1 MAYRREDIERVRV
14 ASNLLE
20 LVSEITKVRKTGRSV
35 MAICPFHNE
44 KSPSMSIDPAR
55 GLYHCFGCGHSG
67 DIFRFLEDSQG
78 LSFSEAVE
86 FLARRAGIDIE
97 PDPDAAKRQERRQPL
112 TAALE
117 ATVAFYND
125 RLKTGGDAG
134 AARSYLRSRGYDADI
149 VDTFQIGYSPA
160 GWSDLVDELRSQG
173 VSDDV
178 MVSTGLASRS
188 RRGGLVDRFRGRVM
202 FPIHDLR
209 GDAVGF
215 GARLLEGDGPKYLNS
230 PEGPLYH
237 KSSLLYG
244 LHWAKSEIVRAGH
257 SVVVEGYTDVIALHQ
272 AGMPVAVA
280 TCGTALGEGHFDL
293 LRRFAEKVVLAFDAD
308 AAGAGASRRGID
320 MSTPGDLDVRVAE
333 LPAGSDPADLVST
346 GDAETLRKA
355 IDDSQP
361 LILYAISAE
370 LEGVDLGEPEARIKA
385 VRNAAELV
393 GRHPDLLVRQE
404 YAAVLARRTG
414 VDLDEVLRLVGAPA
428 HSSRPARPTNVRLT
442 GQDRAELEMLRAM
455 LANDAGLAGIDVSAT
470 AFDNPDHRAAYELLS
485 EALQGL
491 APGQP
496 PDLGRILGDDDGG
509 QAAMLRALALDD
521 RPIPDPNEVWRKLQ
535 VGALERRIHEM
546 RRDLEGTDAAADDY
560 STRFAE
566 LIALERQRQQL
577 ASHQ

>member
-14 ASNLLE
+14 ASNLLD
-20 LVSEITKVRKTGRSV
+20 LVSEITKVRKSGRSV

-44 KSPSMSIDPAR
+44 KSPSMSLDPAR

-86 FLARRAGIDIE
+86 FLARRAGIDIA

-112 TAALE
+112 TAAVE
-117 ATVAFYND
+117 ASVAFYND

-134 AARSYLRSRGYDADI
+134 GARSYLRSRGYDADI
-149 VDTFQIGYSPA
+149 VDTFQIGYSPS
-160 GWSDLVDELRSQG
+160 GWSELVDSLRAQG

-178 MVSTGLASRS
+178 MMSAGLASRS

-209 GDAVGF
+209 GDPVGF

-244 LHWAKSEIVRAGH
+244 LQWAKAEIVRAGH

-333 LPAGSDPADLVST
+333 LPAGADPADLVAA

-361 LILYAISAE
+361 LILFAMSAE
-370 LEGVDLGEPEARIKA
+370 LEDVDLGEPEARIKA
-385 VRNAAELV
+385 VRRAAELI
-393 GRHPDLLVRQE
+393 GRHPDPLVRQE

-414 VDLDEVLRLVGAPA
+414 VELDEVLRLVGAPA
-428 HSSRPARPTNVRLT
+428 RSSRQAQSTTVRLT
-442 GQDRAELEMLRAM
+442 GQDRAELELLRAM
-455 LANDAGLAGIDVSAT
+455 LANDAGLADLGVSAELFT
-470 AFDNPDHRAAYELLS
+470 SADHKAAFELLAGAL
-485 EALQGL
+485 EAV
-491 APGQP
+491 PMGQP
-496 PDLGRILGDDDGG
+496 PDLGRILGDDTGG

-521 RPIPDPNEVWRKLQ
+521 RPIPDPQEVWRKLQ
-535 VGALERRIHEM
+535 VGALERRILDM
-546 RRDLEGTDAAADDY
+546 RRNLEGTDAGADDY

-566 LIALERQRQQL
+566 LIALERERHQL
-577 ASHQ
+577 ASQQ